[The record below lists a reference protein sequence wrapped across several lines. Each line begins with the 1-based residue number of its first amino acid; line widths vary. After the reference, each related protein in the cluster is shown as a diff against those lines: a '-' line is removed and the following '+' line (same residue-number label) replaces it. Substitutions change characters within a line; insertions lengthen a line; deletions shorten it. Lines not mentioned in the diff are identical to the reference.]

1 MGGGVTL
8 SPHLI
13 MFSTPGLILLASLA
27 ALVLSLPSKEHRASP
42 GRHQNRDLILR
53 AGQTSNILLEQGNCL
68 EGWVDATSVGLGC
81 ILADMGDAN
90 IDEPTAETVCQ
101 NFGEGGRLLEIF
113 NEEQMTFLQAYLGQV
128 EEEWEIEDGWIWWWI
143 GLNDKETEGQF
154 VWPVNG
160 PTNYTNWDVEMEAPF
175 PDPDHEM
182 NCVEMQSVQFNLLWQ
197 TYYCEDGYDL
207 YAVCQL
213 P

>member
-1 MGGGVTL
+1 MI
-8 SPHLI
+8 SR
-13 MFSTPGLILLASLA
+13 PGLLLLASLSTLTT
-27 ALVLSLPSKEHRASP
+27 LVLSRPSKEQRASP
-42 GRHQNRDLILR
+42 GRHQKRDLILR
-53 AGQTSNILLEQGNCL
+53 AGQTSNILLEQGHCL

-81 ILADMGDAN
+81 IFADMGDAN

-113 NEEQMTFLQAYLGQV
+113 KEEQMSFLQAYLGQV

-175 PDPDHEM
+175 PGDP
-182 NCVEMQSVQFNLLWQ
+182 
-197 TYYCEDGYDL
+197 
-207 YAVCQL
+207 L
-213 P
+213 PPPDMES